1 MAPPELAA
9 DAPVLDVLH
18 PVAVGIL
25 ELRRVQTDLVV
36 HHRIEGGLSEAIH
49 LEEPLHRELRLN
61 GYEGTLGV
69 TYLIGVVLDLLHQTS
84 SDEVSL
90 DLLTH
95 VEAVHASVGTAML
108 IECAV
113 VVEDID
119 GLELVLLT
127 EHIVIDVVRR
137 RDLQTARTEL
147 DVDVLVL
154 DDGDRTADDGHDELL
169 ATEEVIALVI
179 GVDTY
184 GGVPHD
190 GLGTGRSD
198 DDILVCLALDEVAQV
213 IELTLL
219 LLIDDLLVAEGS
231 LCLGVPVHDTH
242 AAVDEPLAVEVDE
255 DVDDALATLIVHGE
269 GGTLPVAGSTEAL
282 ELLEDDAPVL
292 ARPVPSVLEEGFA
305 RQVVLLDALSS
316 QTADDLR
323 FGSDRGVVGTRYPAG
338 VEATLTRTAHEDILD
353 TIIEHVPHVQHTR
366 DVGGRDDDGIGR
378 AMIGGRVEELV
389 LHPVLIPSILHSLG
403 AVLGC

>member
-1 MAPPELAA
+1 M
-9 DAPVLDVLH
+9 
-18 PVAVGIL
+18 
-25 ELRRVQTDLVV
+25 LVE
-36 HHRIEGGLSEAIH
+36 R
-49 LEEPLHRELRLN
+49 
-61 GYEGTLGV
+61 
-69 TYLIGVVLDLLHQTS
+69 
-84 SDEVSL
+84 
-90 DLLTH
+90 
-95 VEAVHASVGTAML
+95 
-108 IECAV
+108 AV

-147 DVDVLVL
+147 NVYVLVL
-154 DDGDRTADDGHDELL
+154 DNGDCTADDRHDELL

-198 DDILVCLALDEVAQV
+198 DDILVCLALNEVAQV

-219 LLIDDLLVAEGS
+219 LLIDDLLVAEGG

-242 AAVDEPLAVEVDE
+242 AAVDEALAVEVDE
-255 DVDDALATLIVHGE
+255 DVDDALATLFVHSE

-305 RQVVLLDALSS
+305 REVVLLDALSC

-338 VEATLTRTAHEDILD
+338 VEATLTCTAHEDILD
-353 TIIEHVPHVQHTR
+353 TIIEHMPHVQHTR

>member
-1 MAPPELAA
+1 MAPPELAT

-49 LEEPLHRELRLN
+49 LEEPLHRELRLD
-61 GYEGTLGV
+61 GHEGTLGV
-69 TYLIGVVLDLLHQTS
+69 TDLIRVVLDLLHQTS
-84 SDEVSL
+84 CDEVSL

-95 VEAVHASVGTAML
+95 VEAVHASVGATML
-108 IECAV
+108 VERAV

-154 DDGDRTADDGHDELL
+154 DDGDCTADDRHDELL

-198 DDILVCLALDEVAQV
+198 DDILICLALDEVAQI

-323 FGSDRGVVGTRYPAG
+323 FCSDRGVVGTRYPAG